1 MPTLI
6 PANPG
11 YAEAQLLKALKAVET
26 HDDPAVRERAQT
38 KADQWRK
45 VLQGMLS
52 GSFEVGSRQPIAS
65 VPTWATPEVVTGGFV
80 TGNLMAGGP
89 LCEHELAILEALG
102 GPVEQ
107 GRQIIN
113 EFFLTSQGIATL
125 TEWLH
130 TGRYEISVPEEAAF
144 LVVAWLL
151 EHEQPVAAASIIR
164 EISPFF
170 DRLRFY
176 PIPADEPRLTSTE
189 VSIQTTREAISALNA
204 VAAQKDYSVQKEMIC
219 IWTPLMD
226 RLVDLLLETV
236 EDDAPDLARD
246 EAGNPLPVDAKGR
259 FPVVGGRPFKRIQPE
274 WPDRVSCLLEEY
286 HRLRHEHRL
295 CMKPDRPDDNF
306 CQLRD
311 VLQRALPDMRR
322 LQPREVGRVRM
333 ILARYLAKHGQPGSE
348 KRRRLRTQQAQSVAA
363 PFHSQLAQV
372 IARRLKDLPL
382 DIGVSDAASFVVPV
396 STEELSAAIPNQPLP
411 ASIAWKVTRAQ
422 RDSVTNLVAK
432 GIITSGESLA
442 LLLPKVTAEI
452 NALGIADEPLRRV
465 YTELYRSFRKRRS
478 LLLLNLESQVRL
490 EELPWVSATEPWR
503 SQTQE
508 TRTVAAA
515 ALKEIST
522 ITLSSFPEAIVP
534 NRLVRELA
542 SLAKQADLDLPLVEE
557 IAADIFMGEFG
568 PKFLRAAK
576 AAADELKGTLYETYY
591 QADFVA
597 ISRMPDSTPA
607 KTSRMGAWWNS
618 TAKQPLDPFS
628 LLCTKRAESGTHQG
642 RSVAANG
649 MVIEQQQILTTQNLS
664 VLMKGLNL
672 PVQRLAAAQ
681 NCWRW
686 IIRRLRQRAANY
698 HAQLIMV
705 KNTAYAWRQMI
716 YFLSGLPRTTQMDFA
731 MFMRGTIARE
741 PERLRQA
748 VGPAIRG
755 LDRAMIGSP
764 PESSDDAKLFLG
776 WTTGNHWL
784 IQKVSV

>member
-6 PANPG
+6 QANPG
-11 YAEAQLLKALKAVET
+11 YAEDQLRKALKAVET
-26 HDDPAVRERAQT
+26 HDDPAVKERAQA
-38 KADQWRK
+38 KADQWQK
-45 VLQGMLS
+45 VLQGMYS

-80 TGNLMAGGP
+80 TGNLMAGGA
-89 LCEHELAILEALG
+89 LSEHELAILEGLG
-102 GPVEQ
+102 CAAEH

-113 EFFLTSQGIATL
+113 EFFLTAQGIAIL

-130 TGRYEISVPEEAAF
+130 TGRYEITVPEEGAL

-151 EHEQPVAAASIIR
+151 EHEQPDAAASIIQQ
-164 EISPFF
+164 ISPFF

-176 PIPADEPRLTSTE
+176 PVPADEPSIASTE
-189 VSIQTTREAISALNA
+189 VSIQTTREAIAALNA
-204 VAAQKDYSVQKEMIC
+204 VKAQKNYSVQKEMIC
-219 IWTPLMD
+219 VWTPLMD

-236 EDDAPDLARD
+236 EGDSPDLSCD
-246 EAGNPLPVDAKGR
+246 ESGNPLPVDANGR
-259 FPVVGGRPFKRIQPE
+259 FPVVGGWPCKRIQPG
-274 WPDRVSCLLEEY
+274 WTNRVLDLLEEY

-295 CMKPDRPDDNF
+295 CLKPDRPDDNF

-311 VLQRALPDMRR
+311 VLDRVLPDLRR
-322 LQPREVGRVRM
+322 LQPRDVGRIRM

-372 IARRLKDLPL
+372 VARRLKDLPQDL
-382 DIGVSDAASFVVPV
+382 GMSDPAPFVEPV
-396 STEELSAAIPNQPLP
+396 STEELSVAIPNQPLP
-411 ASIAWKVTRAQ
+411 ESIAWKVARAQ
-422 RDSVTNLVAK
+422 RDSLANLVAK
-432 GIITSGESLA
+432 GIISSGESLA

-452 NALGIADEPLRRV
+452 NALGIADEPLRRLH
-465 YTELYRSFRKRRS
+465 TELYRSFRKRRS

-490 EELPWVSATEPWR
+490 EELPWVSATKPWR
-503 SQTQE
+503 SKTQE
-508 TRTVAAA
+508 TRTVAAV
-515 ALKEIST
+515 ALKEISA

-568 PKFLRAAK
+568 PKFLKAAK
-576 AAADELKGTLYETYY
+576 AAADELKGTLYQTYY

-597 ISRMPDSTPA
+597 ISKMES
-607 KTSRMGAWWNS
+607 S
-618 TAKQPLDPFS
+618 TAKQTLDPFS
-628 LLCTKRAESGTHQG
+628 QLCSKRAEPDADP
-642 RSVAANG
+642 RRRVAANG

-664 VLMKGLNL
+664 VMMRGLNL

-681 NCWRW
+681 HCWRW
-686 IIRRLRQRAANY
+686 IVRRLRQRTTCY
-698 HAQLIMV
+698 HARLIKV

-716 YFLSGLPRTTQMDFA
+716 YFLSGMPQTAQMEFLIY
-731 MFMRGTIARE
+731 MRSMIQRE

-755 LDRAMIGSP
+755 LNLAMIGSSP
-764 PESSDDAKLFLG
+764 QSSDDAKLFLG
-776 WTTGNHWL
+776 WTTDKHWL
-784 IQKVSV
+784 IQELGG